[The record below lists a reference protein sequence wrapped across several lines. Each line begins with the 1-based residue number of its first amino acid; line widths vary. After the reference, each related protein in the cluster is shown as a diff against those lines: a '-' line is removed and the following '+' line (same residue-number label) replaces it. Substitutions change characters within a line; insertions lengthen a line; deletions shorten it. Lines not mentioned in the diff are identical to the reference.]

1 MSPRGQLALCVP
13 LAVLWLV
20 LAQAGHSARAQQDP
34 MQTSTMGG
42 ASRYLRDLDKYYTQ
56 VARPS
61 TRSDPLTYEDDDV
74 EYIKASQ
81 ALRMMKLNE
90 LNRFYKARSRPRFGK
105 RTEFHLNSQERDI
118 AGVRRNGGVSVAYK
132 NR

>member
-42 ASRYLRDLDKYYTQ
+42 AS
-56 VARPS
+56 S

-105 RTEFHLNSQERDI
+105 RTEFHFNSQERDI
-118 AGVRRNGGVSVAYK
+118 AGVRRNGGVSVAYE